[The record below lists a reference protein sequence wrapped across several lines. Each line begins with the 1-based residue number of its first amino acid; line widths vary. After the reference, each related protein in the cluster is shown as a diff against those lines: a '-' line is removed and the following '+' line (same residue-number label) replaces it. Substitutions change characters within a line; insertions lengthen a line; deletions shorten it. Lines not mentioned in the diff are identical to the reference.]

1 MLKIVL
7 IDDEQVVLQGMS
19 HLLAEEFPD
28 HEITG
33 SFTDPEPA
41 IRFIEENPGQVDV
54 VVTDIKMPH
63 ISGVTLIEKIRDIRP
78 EIVMI
83 AMSA

>member
-28 HEITG
+28 HEIT
-33 SFTDPEPA
+33 
-41 IRFIEENPGQVDV
+41 RCV
-54 VVTDIKMPH
+54 
-63 ISGVTLIEKIRDIRP
+63 
-78 EIVMI
+78 
-83 AMSA
+83 